1 MTLLKKVKAMLGYA
15 PPQNGH
21 RPDEPQPNGTDEKLQ
36 EAWESLERLRQRIA
50 LAERQR
56 RQK

>member
-1 MTLLKKVKAMLGYA
+1 MTLLGKVKQMLGYA
-15 PPQNGH
+15 APKNGQT
-21 RPDEPQPNGTDEKLQ
+21 PPNGTDEKLQ